1 MIQESLEVFE
11 KIFEK
16 EGIDLVL
23 DNYVPKNGTYIF
35 VDLDT
40 GEIKDTIKIQK
51 NNEESN
57 DYNLDEK
64 NFFINNLKKLDYYC
78 DLLDMNKP
86 IDAKKVIHS
95 NQIYGIFVKKNVIKS
110 KLTEKIISDF
120 TNRIKNPLLK
130 YKNKKAKELYLSI
143 EKELN
148 ELDINDVE
156 FIYNWL
162 LNNIYTLDDNE
173 KVNLDYNEKDYLKI
187 FFINYDDMEKT
198 FSKFENEYK
207 RYVLPNIFNSNDY
220 NEICN
225 GEVYGTS
232 NYCYGLNAKKPYL
245 QNKSRKKRAAYY
257 ISINEALLQKNF
269 YDYLLENAKNK
280 KYLVYFSDY
289 DIKAINYKDIDQI
302 PEKDYKYLLRIAYS
316 KNIEIK
322 GFDIISKN
330 KSDRN
335 LNFINYFEI
344 NYDKFDKESTVQYG
358 NYGDSK
364 IIQLIDSILFGKKL
378 IYSYYNNDNEL
389 DIKEGEIKRL
399 IVKYRDSLYRFIYLN
414 DDSYLI
420 KIIHDLYI
428 DSVKISFKLGNEFR
442 AKEKFNL
449 GLSLEK
455 DFGGVD
461 NMAIINEA
469 KNSYTNHYHSND
481 DWIFASDDEYYYGIG
496 QILAYINRLRN
507 TKDKNLSFINNI
519 CSSKDNKIIKKRV
532 FNYINKYGFNINI
545 NNYKLDQLIHNILI
559 YEPQE
564 EVNSMIIMAGFLGN
578 LEILN
583 KKEDK

>member
-51 NNEESN
+51 TNEESN

-316 KNIEIK
+316 KNIDIK

-335 LNFINYFEI
+335 LKFINYFEI

-358 NYGDSK
+358 NYEDSK

-496 QILAYINRLRN
+496 QILSYINRLRN

-532 FNYINKYGFNINI
+532 FNYINKYAFNINI

>member
-51 NNEESN
+51 NNEKSN

-316 KNIEIK
+316 KNIDIK

-335 LNFINYFEI
+335 LKFINYFEI

-496 QILAYINRLRN
+496 QILSYINRLRN

-532 FNYINKYGFNINI
+532 FNYINKYSFNINI

>member
-51 NNEESN
+51 TNEESN

-316 KNIEIK
+316 KNIDIK

-335 LNFINYFEI
+335 LKFINYFEI

-496 QILAYINRLRN
+496 QILSYINRLRN

-532 FNYINKYGFNINI
+532 FNYINKYAFNINI